1 MKRLTDYDP
10 FLLFPAWKDY
20 VWGGKRLNAEYAKN
34 IPAEPLAETWECSTH
49 PDGISTVA
57 SGKFA
62 GEKLTEALS
71 SIPGAIGHNENDL
84 PVLIKLI
91 DSASTLSVQVHPDDA
106 YAAEHENG
114 SRGKTETWYILDAE
128 EDAYLYYGFSKQ
140 TDREEVERR
149 ALDGTLPEILNKIG
163 VKPGDLFFIKPG
175 TVHAIG
181 GGITLCEIQQSS
193 NITYRL
199 YDWGRLGADGKPR
212 ELHLQ
217 KALDVIDY
225 SASPAIAEHPN
236 GSRMICSCDS
246 FCVYRIE
253 LGDKPFRFTCADSF
267 CAVVAASGDARITY
281 GDTGFTFWKGDCVF
295 VPRGCTEFS
304 LAGEATVLLTLK
316 K

>member
-1 MKRLTDYDP
+1 MKHLTDYDP
-10 FLLFPAWKDY
+10 FLLSPAWKDY

-71 SIPGAIGHNENDL
+71 SIPGAIGPGEDEL

-106 YAAEHENG
+106 YAAAHENG
-114 SRGKTETWYILDAE
+114 SRGKTETWYILDAD
-128 EDAYLYYGFSKQ
+128 EDAFLYYGFSKQ

-149 ALDGTLPEILNKIG
+149 ALDGTLPEILNK
-163 VKPGDLFFIKPG
+163 VSVRPGDMIFIKPG

-225 SASPAIAEHPN
+225 SASPAAAKHPD
-236 GSRMICSCDS
+236 GSGLVCSCDA
-246 FCVYRIE
+246 FCVYRFV
-253 LGDKPFRFTCADSF
+253 LGDTPFRFTSEDSF
-267 CAVVAASGDARITY
+267 CAVVALSGDARISFA
-281 GDTGFTFWKGDCVF
+281 DTAFTFWKGDCVF
-295 VPRGCTEFS
+295 VPRGCPGFS
-304 LAGEATVLLTLK
+304 LEGEAAVLLVLK